1 MKMNT
6 RKPTVLVHVSRAACK
21 VNAFLLPLT
30 NDDEMSCFALFLS
43 LKAGQDLYHRRALTD
58 FATLWWSTIA
68 AQEGGQKKIQSLCF
82 RIEVEYTTLSVNLR
96 T

>member
-1 MKMNT
+1 MNT

-21 VNAFLLPLT
+21 VNAFLFPK
-30 NDDEMSCFALFLS
+30 NDDEMSCFASLFLS

-58 FATLWWSTIA
+58 FATLRWSTIA

-82 RIEVEYTTLSVNLR
+82 RIEVEYATLSVNLR